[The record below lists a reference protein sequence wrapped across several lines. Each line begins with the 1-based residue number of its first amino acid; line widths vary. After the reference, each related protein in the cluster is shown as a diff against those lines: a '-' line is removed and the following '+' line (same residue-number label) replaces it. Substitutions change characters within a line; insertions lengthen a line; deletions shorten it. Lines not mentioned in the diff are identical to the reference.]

1 MKHFR
6 TYLAAKRRDEGIAT
20 IEVAILGPALLILI
34 AIAIV
39 AMRIEIAGEAVDT
52 SAHDAARAASISR
65 SGPAASTAA
74 LAAARTT
81 LNADGLTCV
90 KLTVAVDTSQ
100 FSKPVGAAASVTA
113 TVTCDVDLAKLAIPG
128 LPGHKVITSTFT
140 SEIDRYG
147 GHS

>member
-1 MKHFR
+1 MKILPAR
-6 TYLAAKRRDEGIAT
+6 RRAANRDDGVAT

-34 AIAIV
+34 TLAIL

-65 SGPAASTAA
+65 NGTDAQAAA

-81 LNADGLTCV
+81 LSADGLSCAS
-90 KLTVAVDTSQ
+90 LTVTVDTSQ
-100 FSKPVGAAASVTA
+100 FSRPIGQQAAVTA
-113 TVTCDVDLAKLAIPG
+113 TVTCDVDLARLAIPG
-128 LPGHKVITSTFT
+128 LPGDKVITSTFT

-147 GHS
+147 GRS